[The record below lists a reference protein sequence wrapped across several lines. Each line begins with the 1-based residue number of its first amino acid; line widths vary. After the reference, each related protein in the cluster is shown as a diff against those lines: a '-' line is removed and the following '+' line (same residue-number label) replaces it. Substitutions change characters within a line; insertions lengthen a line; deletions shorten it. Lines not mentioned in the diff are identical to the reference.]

1 MEPAARES
9 STYQRGSGG
18 GGGGGRG
25 GKIRKATYRNTQ
37 TTPYERPLTALR
49 NSNISVKN
57 TNGWLSRIVDPASKL
72 ITSSARKILSS
83 VFNKRILPSTAP
95 KQPASVDGVLQSA
108 NKHQGTN
115 SMVHPMSEKNGE
127 DVACG
132 RTKLDI
138 DEVSELE
145 KILKQKR
152 FTRYEIDRL
161 TTLLRSRTV
170 NGSIRD
176 EEENASMKFANEQA
190 LKALTYTPQRDNII
204 SFYRYTG
211 FTPTQTTRHE
221 VFDEDI
227 NSPLELAKA
236 YMSSRTSKFSRSMSD
251 SQGLSPNY
259 WTPNIPFASKSLIKS
274 SHMDSGLVSLSFG
287 SPATTSNS
295 GRLSH
300 SRMHQPTSLKGS
312 ELRRVAYG
320 EPSSSAYELA
330 VDQQQVSSFKNT
342 SLKRRSSVLQ
352 DQFGSIGPIRRVRQK
367 LNLLNSKGVDAPA
380 RDSSSPNSGSR
391 DKTEALAD
399 APAST
404 VDPAPTYLTE
414 VTKQTEP
421 RLDQLVSSQNES
433 PSGQI
438 SDSTKGKSPLILAS
452 ETMASQISRNLEKGE
467 SSGVKEDAQY
477 NNTMDDSHDTS
488 LYDAGYSAV
497 EYGKACQ
504 NEQKMPDGFSSE
516 KISDT
521 EVLNNA
527 PLAEATFCDEKTC
540 AVQKKQAFRMCI
552 LEDFVDMD
560 DDDETEGTVSGS
572 ISATL
577 APSVAVPLPIVST
590 DVSEVEKPSVFLPSR
605 SSTMKG
611 ELSLGISDGL
621 VVSEESNIFR
631 DSVAD
636 ASFGH
641 APDSK
646 LQAYRFGSGPADVDR
661 TSKPSESNEVN
672 ISSEASHLFSKPQA
686 DTVAA
691 TPVLETSSFFSFGD
705 ATSNKGSLFNG
716 SSGSSLHPTVLNSN
730 FISDTNQN
738 NICATNSTSVGS
750 RNGLTSLP
758 IGSSANV
765 LILSPRSHAEN
776 STPQLSSNPDSV
788 SAGSESKT
796 SSDFISHVSS
806 SNPFGAAAS
815 AISKIDTPVFGFNT
829 SATSTALNSH
839 PQESAASGFG
849 SELAGVEKSTDG
861 SGMAPRTS
869 SSAPMTSLF
878 GSMAPTV
885 GSSDR
890 DSSSA
895 AAVTSFAAPS
905 TSASATNASTNSLF
919 GASLTTGTGT
929 GFTFGASSTPGV
941 TTADI
946 TNTSSLF
953 GASSTPVTFGANST
967 SGPTAATTNN
977 GFIFGA
983 SPTPASVSSSSVN
996 CFGASSAPANTT
1008 TAGFSFEASSTSAPN
1023 SREAPFGASSTPAT
1037 TSSGFSFGGSST
1049 PATTSS
1055 AISFGG
1061 SSTPATTNSG
1071 FSFGGSLTPTATS
1084 TGFSFEAPSNPATIS
1099 TGFSVLTT
1107 STPATT
1113 SSGFSFGGSST
1124 PATTSSGFSFGGSST
1139 PSATSSGFPF
1149 GGSSTTAAVTPGVG
1163 NPFVMS
1169 SAPGAKT
1176 TSSGFSFGA
1185 SSTIDATSDGATFP
1199 SGTSS
1204 SPTGATSSA
1213 FLFGASSTSTPGT
1226 STIGFS
1232 SGSSSAHPVS
1242 TTSSPF
1248 MFGSSPSSGSSF
1260 GASSTPALIS
1270 FGASSTPA
1278 ATNNG
1283 SPFGFTSGSSA
1294 FPFNTGTANNTPA
1307 AQPLFGNSNPFGS
1320 TGAVNDNNQSSM
1332 EDSMAEDSVQATS
1345 PAFPI
1350 FGQPSANA
1358 SSFGFTAPTPSGSS
1372 NSFQFGSQQN
1382 LSNPSPFQASG
1393 SLGGFSAGG
1402 SFSLGTS
1409 GDKSN
1414 RRIIKPKKG
1423 RRK

>member
-9 STYQRGSGG
+9 STYQRGGG

-25 GKIRKATYRNTQ
+25 GKIRKTTYRNTQ

-95 KQPASVDGVLQSA
+95 KQPASDGVLQSA

-221 VFDEDI
+221 VFDEDV

-259 WTPNIPFASKSLIKS
+259 WTPNIPFASKSLIES

-367 LNLLNSKGVDAPA
+367 LNLLNSKGVDAPV

-404 VDPAPTYLTE
+404 GDPAPTYLTE
-414 VTKQTEP
+414 VAKQTEP

-452 ETMASQISRNLEKGE
+452 ETMASQISRNIEK
-467 SSGVKEDAQY
+467 
-477 NNTMDDSHDTS
+477 
-488 LYDAGYSAV
+488 V

-504 NEQKMPDGFSSE
+504 NEQKMPDDFS
-516 KISDT
+516 SDT
-521 EVLNNA
+521 EVLNNV
-527 PLAEATFCDEKTC
+527 PLAEATFCGEKTC
-540 AVQKKQAFRMCI
+540 AVQKKQTFRMCI
-552 LEDFVDMD
+552 LEDFVDMDDD

-577 APSVAVPLPIVST
+577 APSVGVPLPIVFT
-590 DVSEVEKPSVFLPSR
+590 DVNEVGKPSVFLPSR

-611 ELSLGISDGL
+611 ELSLGISDGP
-621 VVSEESNIFR
+621 VVSEKSNIFR

-641 APDSK
+641 APDSN

-672 ISSEASHLFSKPQA
+672 ISSEASHLFSKLQA

-691 TPVLETSSFFSFGD
+691 TPVLATSSFFSFGD
-705 ATSNKGSLFNG
+705 ATSNKGSLFNV
-716 SSGSSLHPTVLNSN
+716 SSGSSSHPTVLNSN
-730 FISDTNQN
+730 FISDTKQN
-738 NICATNSTSVGS
+738 NICATNSASVGS

-796 SSDFISHVSS
+796 SSDLFSHRSS

-953 GASSTPVTFGANST
+953 GASSTPVTFGATST

-1008 TAGFSFEASSTSAPN
+1008 TAGFSFEASSASAPN

-1037 TSSGFSFGGSST
+1037 TSSAISFGGSST
-1049 PATTSS
+1049 PAATSS

-1071 FSFGGSLTPTATS
+1071 FSFGGSLTPAATS

-1099 TGFSVLTT
+1099 TGFSVLTS

-1124 PATTSSGFSFGGSST
+1124 PATTNSGFSFGGSST

-1248 MFGSSPSSGSSF
+1248 MFGSSSSSGSSF
-1260 GASSTPALIS
+1260 GASSTPALFP